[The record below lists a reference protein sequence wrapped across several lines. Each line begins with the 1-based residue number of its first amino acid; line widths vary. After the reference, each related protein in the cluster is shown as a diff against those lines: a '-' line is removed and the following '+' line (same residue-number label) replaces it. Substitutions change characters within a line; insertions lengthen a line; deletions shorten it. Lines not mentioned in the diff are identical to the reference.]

1 MSLSPL
7 PHKPGGEAGNSS
19 LRPSE
24 LFTAEPYEAQRIIT
38 LNRTPDISLEGTET
52 LMESFA
58 AKQVT

>member
-1 MSLSPL
+1 M
-7 PHKPGGEAGNSS
+7 
-19 LRPSE
+19 RPSE